1 MRKCCGPGQLY
12 VSKKTGEIPDAERCV
27 KFSVSSSHRQSP
39 AFKKSREI
47 FMGSKQSFPPR
58 YSVEDVQVDAG
69 FPRSCTPDAWD
80 YLEPELRMGD
90 LFYALSSGQLLVPHQ
105 FYFLEFDS
113 YCIED
118 YADERNVTKVIIC
131 LLFKSLLLKLITFEI
146 YYR

>member
-1 MRKCCGPGQLY
+1 
-12 VSKKTGEIPDAERCV
+12 VV
-27 KFSVSSSHRQSP
+27 
-39 AFKKSREI
+39 KKSREI
-47 FMGSKQSFPPR
+47 FLGSKQSFPPG
-58 YSVEDVQVDAG
+58 YGVEDVQVNPG

>member
-12 VSKKTGEIPDAERCV
+12 NYNLAEDISHADRCV

-39 AFKKSREI
+39 AVQKSRDI
-47 FMGSKQSFPPR
+47 FLGSKQSFPPR
-58 YSVEDVQVDAG
+58 YSVEDVQFDAG
-69 FPRSCTPDAWD
+69 FPRSCTPDGWD
-80 YLEPELRMGD
+80 RLEPELRMGD

-118 YADERNVTKVIIC
+118 FARERD
-131 LLFKSLLLKLITFEI
+131 FKMVQ
-146 YYR
+146 